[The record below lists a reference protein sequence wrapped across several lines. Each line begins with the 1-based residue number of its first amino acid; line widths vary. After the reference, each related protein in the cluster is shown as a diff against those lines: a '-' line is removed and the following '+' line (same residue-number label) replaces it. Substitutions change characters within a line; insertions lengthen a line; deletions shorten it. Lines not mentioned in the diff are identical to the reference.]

1 MKYNIKKIEK
11 IEKLSDAD
19 LTAYKANPLVRR
31 KRENNG
37 GYDMIVYA
45 SDQDLDWPFGVRNL
59 YLKGELTDFILE
71 LC

>member
-1 MKYNIKKIEK
+1 MIKMKYNIKKIEK

-45 SDQDLDWPFGVRNL
+45 SDQDLD
-59 YLKGELTDFILE
+59 
-71 LC
+71 